1 MRQKPF
7 TNIEDV
13 LEWMGEQLEQTRLS
27 VGGEIA
33 AAVDV
38 GEWDGELVVEADLPG
53 YEREDIDVRVTDH
66 TLHIDAEH
74 KAEREELS
82 YLRKERVKTDV
93 SRKITLPEEVDED
106 EVSATYENGVLTVVL
121 PKKRGRPSYA
131 RGDCASRTSPMASN
145 SSSSV

>member
-13 LEWMGEQLEQTRLS
+13 LERMGEQLEQTRLS

-33 AAVDV
+33 TAAVDV
-38 GEWDGELVVEADLPG
+38 GEWDGEFVVEADLPG
-53 YEREDIDVRVTDH
+53 YEREDIDVRVTDN

-74 KAEREELS
+74 KAEREEREELS

-93 SRKITLPEEVDED
+93 SRTITLPEEIDED

-121 PKKRGRPSYA
+121 PKHESEEGEAGGHR
-131 RGDCASRTSPMASN
+131 
-145 SSSSV
+145 VEIQ